1 MEDWKQKRTADALA
15 HAAAA
20 ERARAAETARARELL
35 REFVAELTRRGLA
48 PGPLQARAGSA
59 RYRTGLVGWYLRAN
73 GSLGVG
79 PAGEYYVLDV
89 PPRLAGRFRGVVVDP
104 AEPPLQVGRG
114 ARDGESV
121 ELAELLRLRLGEL

>member
-1 MEDWKQKRTADALA
+1 MSAQWW
-15 HAAAA
+15 
-20 ERARAAETARARELL
+20 ERARAAETERAREVL
-35 REFVAELTRRGLA
+35 RELVAELHRRGVE
-48 PGPLQARAGSA
+48 PGPLRARAGRA
-59 RYRTGLVGWYLRAN
+59 RYRTDRVGWYLRAD

-89 PPRLAGRFRGVVVDP
+89 APSLAGRFRGVSIDP

-121 ELAELLRLRLGEL
+121 ELVELVRRRLAEPG